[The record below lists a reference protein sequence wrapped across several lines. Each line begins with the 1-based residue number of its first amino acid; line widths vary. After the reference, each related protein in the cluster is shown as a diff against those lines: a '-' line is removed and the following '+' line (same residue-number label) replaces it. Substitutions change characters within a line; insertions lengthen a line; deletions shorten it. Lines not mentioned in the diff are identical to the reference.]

1 MKSYVWNEE
10 KNRLLQNERGISF
23 EDIVDAISNGDLL
36 DSIKNPS
43 SEKYSNQSVF
53 IVNVKGYVYCVPY
66 VEDES
71 IIFLKTIFPSRK
83 MKKKIFRRLAVMQN
97 LNFDN
102 MNTEKINAVLNLDQ
116 YEQELLESIENEDW
130 VSISDSKSEIK
141 RFQDIAQRQISI
153 QRIELQMSIQ
163 DSDKIYSLANQH
175 GLSMSSFAQNIIHKY
190 LNGELIEKI

>member
-1 MKSYVWNEE
+1 MKSYVWNDE
-10 KNRLLQNERGISF
+10 KNQLLQNERGISF

-83 MKKKIFRRLAVMQN
+83 MKKR
-97 LNFDN
+97 
-102 MNTEKINAVLNLDQ
+102 
-116 YEQELLESIENEDW
+116 
-130 VSISDSKSEIK
+130 
-141 RFQDIAQRQISI
+141 
-153 QRIELQMSIQ
+153 
-163 DSDKIYSLANQH
+163 
-175 GLSMSSFAQNIIHKY
+175 Y
-190 LNGELIEKI
+190 LGD